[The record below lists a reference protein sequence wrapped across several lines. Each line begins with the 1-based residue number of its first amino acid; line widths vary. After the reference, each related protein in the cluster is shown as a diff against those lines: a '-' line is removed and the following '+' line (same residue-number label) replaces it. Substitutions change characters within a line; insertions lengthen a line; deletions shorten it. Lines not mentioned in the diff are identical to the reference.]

1 VPLLAVRH
9 NFRVH
14 LAVAANDRSGSSTD
28 RDQILRLVGRAGI
41 RPVALTIDQLDDPLP
56 PEVERLVVAGGDGS
70 IGVAAR
76 AANAAGIPLAVVP
89 TGTAN
94 DFARAAGLPKDVEEA
109 CALAS
114 APGARTRHHEV
125 GLANGHPFVNVATAG
140 LSAVAST
147 LAEPLKPRLGPL
159 AYTVA
164 AVRAGMTADPVTCR
178 VRVDG
183 TQRFAGEAWQVVVA
197 LTGAFGGGSNI
208 GGTRHDDGLLD
219 VAAVPARSRLHLARH
234 GYGMRR
240 GSLTEQA
247 DVLHHRGRVVELEL
261 PDGTEFNIDGDLR
274 TPTPPRFTL
283 LPGGV
288 ELVIP

>member
-1 VPLLAVRH
+1 M
-9 NFRVH
+9 H
-14 LAVAANDRSGSSTD
+14 LAVAANDRSGGSTD
-28 RDQILRLVGRAGI
+28 RDQILRLVSRAGI
-41 RPVALTIDQLDDPLP
+41 RPVALTLAQLDDPLP
-56 PEVERLVVAGGDGS
+56 PEIERLVVAGGDGS

-76 AANAAGIPLAVVP
+76 AANAARVPLAVIP

-94 DFARAAGLPKDVEEA
+94 DFARALGLPRDLEEA

-114 APGARTRHHEV
+114 TPSPRTRHHEI
-125 GLANGHPFVNVATAG
+125 GLANDHPFINVATAG
-140 LSAVAST
+140 LSAVASK
-147 LAEPLKPRLGPL
+147 LAVPLKPRLGPF

-164 AVRAGMTADPVTCR
+164 AVRAGITADSVTCR

-183 TQRFAGEAWQVVVA
+183 TERFAGPAWQVVVA

-208 GGTRHDDGLLD
+208 GGTHHDDGLLD

-247 DVLHHRGRVVELEL
+247 DVHHHRGHVVELDL
-261 PDGTEFNIDGDLR
+261 PKGTEFNIDGDLR
-274 TPTPPRFTL
+274 APSPPRFTL
-283 LPGGV
+283 LSGGV
-288 ELVIP
+288 EVVIP

>member
-1 VPLLAVRH
+1 
-9 NFRVH
+9 
-14 LAVAANDRSGSSTD
+14 VAANDRSGGSTD
-28 RDQILRLVGRAGI
+28 RDQILRLVSRAGI
-41 RPVALTIDQLDDPLP
+41 RPVALTLAQLDDPLP
-56 PEVERLVVAGGDGS
+56 PEIERLVVAGGDGS

-76 AANAAGIPLAVVP
+76 AANAAGIPLAVIP

-94 DFARAAGLPKDVEEA
+94 DFARALGLPRDLEEA

-114 APGARTRHHEV
+114 TPSARTRHHEI
-125 GLANGHPFVNVATAG
+125 GLANDHPFINVATAG
-140 LSAVAST
+140 LSAVASK
-147 LAEPLKPRLGPL
+147 LAVPLKPRLGPF

-164 AVRAGMTADPVTCR
+164 AVRAGITADPATCR

-183 TQRFAGEAWQVVVA
+183 TERFAGPAWQVVVA

-208 GGTRHDDGLLD
+208 GGTHHDDGLLD

-247 DVLHHRGRVVELEL
+247 DVHHHRGHVVELDL
-261 PDGTEFNIDGDLR
+261 PQGTEFNIDGDLR
-274 TPTPPRFTL
+274 APDPPRFTL

-288 ELVIP
+288 EVVLP